1 MDANLKFFLEQAPT
15 NVKELSRLTG
25 KSQTWVRDALKKDQD
40 TILCRKNEAGQN
52 IFWLGSDEKPIELT
66 FIAEII
72 SAPHHVLHSD
82 EGVEVISAPSHVLY
96 SVEGV
101 CPFCQSADLAPAG
114 AEGSFLG
121 AALVCKSCGKTHNG
135 ITGKEVLS
143 TQDKKR
149 RTPLNPQYKINAKT
163 QVAQAAGGKV
173 SFDRADRTWVL
184 ETKTGQTR
192 VFSALEFSVL
202 TPEAVVALVG

>member
-25 KSQTWVRDALKKDQD
+25 KSQTWVRDALKKD

-52 IFWLGSDEKPIELT
+52 IFWLGSDEKPAPV
-66 FIAEII
+66 AEVI
-72 SAPHHVLHSD
+72 SAPSHVLYSD
-82 EGVEVISAPSHVLY
+82 EGAEVISAPSHVLY

-101 CPFCQSADLAPAG
+101 CPFCQSTDLTPAG

-121 AALVCKSCGKTHNG
+121 AALVCKSCGKTHNA

-163 QVAQAAGGKV
+163 QAAQAAGGKV

-184 ETKTGQTR
+184 ETKTGETR